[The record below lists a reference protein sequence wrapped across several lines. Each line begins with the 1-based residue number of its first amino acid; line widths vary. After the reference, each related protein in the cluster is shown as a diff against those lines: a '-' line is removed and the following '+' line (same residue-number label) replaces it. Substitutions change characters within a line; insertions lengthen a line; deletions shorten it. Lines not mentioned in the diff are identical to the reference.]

1 MHMADVRIS
10 GATNVIE
17 ERELFAK
24 AQLKNFEMDEI
35 KPKIGSKRKINESN
49 AIISSGQRVHYDGK
63 RDFTWQRR

>member
-1 MHMADVRIS
+1 MRWLSYKHDMHMADVRIS

-35 KPKIGSKRKINESN
+35 KPKIG
-49 AIISSGQRVHYDGK
+49 
-63 RDFTWQRR
+63 